1 VYVYKLPHGKH
12 LRRTIGEDQRINTE
26 QKCQILV
33 AGIFRALSKGVT
45 SCGVSIG
52 IFDRESHWCLSTFA
66 FVFLFLIDFEQ
77 VT

>member
-1 VYVYKLPHGKH
+1 VYVYKLSRGKH
-12 LRRTIGEDQRINTE
+12 LQRTIGGNERINME

-33 AGIFRALSKGVT
+33 VGIFRALSKGVT